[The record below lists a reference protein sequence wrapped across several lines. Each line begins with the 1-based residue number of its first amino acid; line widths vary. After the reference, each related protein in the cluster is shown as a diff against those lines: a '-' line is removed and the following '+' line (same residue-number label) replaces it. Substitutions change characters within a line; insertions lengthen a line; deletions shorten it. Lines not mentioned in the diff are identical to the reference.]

1 MNLALYCVHL
11 QACCSSGIRSQSR
24 IRITSMVHKLKTGVF
39 GSLDLSDIGIIIL
52 GAMHAGV
59 LVILIVGQL
68 LSCKGTRH
76 TFPLS
81 VRVEFGV
88 LGLSWDFWGRS
99 VAELQ
104 LQLQL
109 EVGKNQLDAIGVED
123 FDFWRVYRWSE
134 STEQTET
141 WLMGIFILLSLRCR
155 VACRRNE
162 MRFSPLARGCSSST
176 SRWEG
181 TIWDEI
187 QHTPRLSASSE
198 AEVKQRSH
206 HVKLASKWRRI
217 GAHLCCD
224 YTGMGP
230 GNMHS
235 LTYMAITVCV
245 FMCIGGVRSAAS
257 LMRLQ
262 RCVIP
267 QDASIACLSCLV
279 AWLENLFLKMLYP
292 HRDMVRNTSC
302 STYKEQRCP
311 VPALLSDSGEVTTN
325 DGNPPSPYGWKGC
338 EA

>member
-1 MNLALYCVHL
+1 
-11 QACCSSGIRSQSR
+11 
-24 IRITSMVHKLKTGVF
+24 
-39 GSLDLSDIGIIIL
+39 
-52 GAMHAGV
+52 
-59 LVILIVGQL
+59 
-68 LSCKGTRH
+68 
-76 TFPLS
+76 
-81 VRVEFGV
+81 
-88 LGLSWDFWGRS
+88 
-99 VAELQ
+99 
-104 LQLQL
+104 
-109 EVGKNQLDAIGVED
+109 
-123 FDFWRVYRWSE
+123 
-134 STEQTET
+134 
-141 WLMGIFILLSLRCR
+141 
-155 VACRRNE
+155 

-279 AWLENLFLKMLYP
+279 ARLETLFLEMLYL
-292 HRDMVRNTSC
+292 HRDMVWNTSC

-325 DGNPPSPYGWKGC
+325 DRNPPSPYGWKGC
-338 EA
+338 EASNIFVPYLALSKVQHHVGIDVLLEAWIRLPLYPMISDILEYWLSTPASGMPLCT